1 MILGYEQPVDIP
13 MMSMYDKDM
22 MKMYLGA
29 LQRDY
34 EQGVAD
40 QKEFINK
47 YGDFISPIA
56 GASEAYYNEGVGKV
70 MNVYNQLLDQGID
83 PIRSIQGRAAL
94 SRAMNSVDR
103 AKMATI
109 KESAKNREEYNKAV
123 AQAKLAGKY
132 DPELEN
138 IALRQAGID
147 PTQPWD
153 HNKLWDRTAPEY
165 YTSFSDTW
173 APIMKA
179 VPKTT
184 KETVD
189 PKTGIKYHTEGVFEE
204 NLKPIVDLNYDRWA
218 NTPSGQLQLKQ
229 IKDVLRPQYPNDTEA
244 QLSEKATEVAKTAA
258 MNLGL
263 QSSNP
268 DADKASL
275 QINNQKFEAGQK
287 ALDRALERELAYA
300 KSAGKQNDTYDLFE
314 EARNNGTS
322 FVGYVPFDSYH
333 HKIDPMSSGIR
344 LIRGDSKNL
353 TNYQMN
359 AEEASSHIYTHRSV
373 YSNKKLERVS
383 FKNAP
388 NREFHFVP
396 SGSIHAIKTK
406 DGTYR
411 YFISGKMMYKD
422 GDNTGTYGN
431 GTYEMEVKERG
442 SRYGTKANR

>member
-218 NTPSGQLQLKQ
+218 NTPSGQLQLKH

-268 DADKASL
+268 DVDKASL
-275 QINNQKFEAGQK
+275 QTNAQKFEAGQK
-287 ALDRALERELAYA
+287 ALDRALERWLY
-300 KSAGKQNDTYDLFE
+300 SSGGKGGSKNNTNNDNIFR
-314 EARNNGTS
+314 EADRRRNNSPMPGSGGFAT
-322 FVGYVPFDSYH
+322 YVPSDSPSL
-333 HKIDPMSSGIR
+333 KIQPSEAGVKFIR
-344 LIRGDSKNL
+344 DTKGNACYS
-353 TNYQMN
+353 MN
-359 AEEASSHIYTHRSV
+359 TEQAKRC
-373 YSNKKLERVS
+373 
-383 FKNAP
+383 
-388 NREFHFVP
+388 
-396 SGSIHAIKTK
+396 IKTE
-406 DGTYR
+406 DGRTYYGAGYKTR
-411 YFISGKMMYKD
+411 YFYP
-422 GDNTGTYGN
+422 TGQLENVN
-431 GTYEMEVKERG
+431 GTYYI
-442 SRYGTKANR
+442 YGTMSGDANNVYKMRVTEGDSNYGQKPNRQ